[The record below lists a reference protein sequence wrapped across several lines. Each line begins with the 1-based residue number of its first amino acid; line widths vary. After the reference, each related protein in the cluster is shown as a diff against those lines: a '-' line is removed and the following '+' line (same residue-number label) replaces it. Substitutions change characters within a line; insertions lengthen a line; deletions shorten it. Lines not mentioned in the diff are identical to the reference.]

1 MDILS
6 GLWFVATLFFWFLVI
21 VIPLVIVHEFGH
33 TIMAWLFK
41 IRVIEF
47 GVGLPPRT
55 RFSFRARKMLWSLN
69 WLPLG
74 GFARIYG
81 DHDALDTATSELATN
96 PKDAKLSYEQ
106 NRMQEVVDADLPQLL
121 ENNGL
126 EYNEEWQRF
135 HALVQKN
142 SWAVN
147 YFLEH
152 GGLEPGWEMGS
163 GKNKPRGMIATA
175 DLELIKNNLTQLPKL
190 ISWEFD
196 GMQKTKTA
204 FFNRGFIPKFVVLI
218 GGVLFNYLFAWLIIF
233 GLLNFG
239 SVDRLYASPETLPS
253 LPSTVIV
260 TNDTL
265 TSTIQVIKDSALSK
279 AGVPNRVKVLQF
291 NGQAYSDYKTF
302 NDFRDAVQKTN
313 GSTVALEYTDL
324 GSDKLITK
332 QVTPLKNDKGVYL
345 IGASPI
351 YMQSYKAKDFG
362 SSFAATTSTV
372 NDTVKTIWNGLGNIF
387 KALLPSTKDKSALES
402 VGGPIAISGFGT
414 LTYQLLGVKGILNTI
429 AQVSLSLAVFNLLP
443 LPVLDGGR
451 ILIAFLNKI
460 TGKRNRRLEATLIN
474 GTMIILLVL
483 FVFIAY
489 RDVGTIKSVFG

>member
-41 IRVIEF
+41 IRVVEF

-81 DHDALDTATSELATN
+81 DHDALDTGTSELATN

-239 SVDRLYASPETLPS
+239 SVDRLYASPETLPP

-279 AGVPNRVKVLQF
+279 AGVPNRAKVLQF
-291 NGQAYSDYKTF
+291 NGQPYTDYKTF

-324 GSDKLITK
+324 GSDKVMTK

-460 TGKRNRRLEATLIN
+460 TGRRNRRLEATLIN
-474 GTMIILLVL
+474 GTMIILLIL

-489 RDVGTIKSVFG
+489 RDVGTIKSIFG